1 MTASWGCAW
10 DARRCARR
18 RPPEARWRSDPRMRM
33 VDVGGSVLRVLD
45 IGDAGGQAPI
55 ILAADAPVV
64 LEHLIP
70 LVEALQGRRRVVAL
84 EMPGFGFSRP
94 HREYHFTLPEQ
105 VGVLLGLLDALDVR
119 RAHLAFTC
127 VNALVAA
134 ALAKRAPE
142 RVERLTL
149 GQLPSLQEYRRW
161 AARIDFRVAGVS
173 LLGTPGVGQ
182 VLMATAPSFVAAKWF
197 RGVSGPS
204 ADPETY
210 ALVARK
216 AYRAGGTFCLAA
228 LNQTMFDVTASD
240 IGPLSVPTTF
250 LWGAADRSHR
260 ATRRDTCLE
269 IAPHADVRSFD
280 DLGHCFDIE
289 DPARVASL
297 LVDRFGD

>member
-1 MTASWGCAW
+1 
-10 DARRCARR
+10 
-18 RPPEARWRSDPRMRM
+18 MRM
-33 VDVGGSVLRVLD
+33 VDVGGHVLRVLVG
-45 IGDAGGQAPI
+45 GDAGGPAPI
-55 ILAADAPVV
+55 VLAADAPVV

-70 LVEALQGRRRVVAL
+70 LIDALQGRRRVVAL

-94 HREYHFTLPEQ
+94 HRGYRFTLPEQ
-105 VGVLLGLLDALDVR
+105 VGVLLGLLDTLGVG

-134 ALAKRAPE
+134 ALARRAPE

-161 AARIDFRVAGVS
+161 AARIDFKVAGLS

-182 VLMATAPSFVAAKWF
+182 LLMATAPSFVAGKWF
-197 RGVSGPS
+197 RGVSGPR
-204 ADPETY
+204 ADTQAY
-210 ALVARK
+210 TRVARK
-216 AYRAGGTFCLAA
+216 AYREGGTFCLAA
-228 LNQTMFDVTASD
+228 LNQTMFDVTAAD

-260 ATRRDTCLE
+260 VTQRDSCLE

-280 DLGHCFDIE
+280 DLGHCFDVE

-297 LVDRFGD
+297 LVER

>member
-18 RPPEARWRSDPRMRM
+18 RAPEASWRSDPRMRM
-33 VDVGGSVLRVLD
+33 VDVGGHVLRVLD
-45 IGDAGGQAPI
+45 AGDAGGHAPI
-55 ILAADAPVV
+55 VLAADAPVV
-64 LEHLIP
+64 LEHLVP
-70 LVEALQGRRRVVAL
+70 LVDTLQRRRRVVAL

-94 HREYHFTLPEQ
+94 DVQYRFTLPEQ
-105 VGVLLGLLDALDVR
+105 TGVLLGLLDALGVN

-149 GQLPSLQEYRRW
+149 GQLPSLDEYRRW
-161 AARIDFRVAGVS
+161 ADRIGFKVAGVS
-173 LLGTPGVGQ
+173 VLTTPGIGQ
-182 VLMATAPSFVAAKWF
+182 ALMAAAPSFVADKWF
-197 RGVSGPS
+197 RGVSGPG
-204 ADPETY
+204 ADPGTY
-210 ALVARK
+210 ARVARNV
-216 AYRAGGTFCLAA
+216 YRRGGTFCLAA
-228 LNQTMFDVTASD
+228 LNQSLGDVTAAD

-260 ATRRDTCLE
+260 ATRRDTCRE
-269 IAPHADVRSFD
+269 IAPHAEVRSFE

-297 LVDRFGD
+297 LLEA